1 MMDEALLRFYH
12 QVRRVARLVVSML
25 PIIVLL
31 VGSCKTSLL
40 PAAYG
45 GNDGSK
51 QFRVA
56 LFPDQ
61 VNFKGMSYYPA
72 EGYIARAQKYVSG
85 APDALNML
93 TQQEVTYIL
102 GAPAMTRHDADAV
115 VWQYKSESCI
125 VDVYFYKKSGDH
137 APSAVS
143 YVDMR
148 PNSLA
153 DKTFSDRMKSKCLAR
168 VMEHPQ
174 VEASASRI

>member
-1 MMDEALLRFYH
+1 MDEALLQFYKH
-12 QVRRVARLVVSML
+12 ARRVVRFAISVL
-25 PIIVLL
+25 PIMVLL

-45 GNDGSK
+45 GSAQPE
-51 QFRVA
+51 QFRIA

-61 VNFKGMSYYPA
+61 VNFKGMNYYPA
-72 EGYIARAQKYVSG
+72 EGYITRAQKYVSG

-102 GAPAMTRHDADAV
+102 GKPSMTRRDADAE
-115 VWQYKSESCI
+115 VWQYKSRACI
-125 VDVYFYKKSGDH
+125 VDVYFYKAQGKQ

-148 PNSLA
+148 PAQLTGTALSG
-153 DKTFSDRMKSKCLAR
+153 RMKSKCVSNIVDAAL
-168 VMEHPQ
+168 
-174 VEASASRI
+174 RI